1 MKIKILH
8 HIPGYAF
15 FGGEVIEMADDTAA
29 KWIVAG
35 KALMIPDMLREMEP
49 IKTVIHQEETI
60 HKISPK
66 KKK

>member
-8 HIPGYAF
+8 PIPGYAY
-15 FGGEVIEMADDTAA
+15 FGGEVIEMNDEIAA
-29 KWIVAG
+29 NWIVSG

-49 IKTVIHQEETI
+49 IKAVIHQEEVI